1 MIMKLLEERILK
13 DGVVLGEDVLKV
25 DNFLNHQI
33 DPVLMQAMGNEFANY
48 FTNKGIT
55 KILTIE
61 TSGIAPAVF
70 AGLKLGIPVIFA
82 RKHKSLTLI
91 DNLYTTSV
99 HSFTKGVTNKIT
111 VSRNFLD
118 ATDHVL
124 LIDDFLAN
132 GQAAK
137 GLIEICHQAEAS
149 IAGIGMVIEKSFQPG
164 RKDLEELG
172 YDILSLARIRAF
184 EKGVVKFVEE
194 EENK

>member
-1 MIMKLLEERILK
+1 MKLLEERILK

>member
-1 MIMKLLEERILK
+1 MKLLEERILK

-48 FTNKGIT
+48 FANKGIT

-118 ATDHVL
+118 ATDHIL

-137 GLIEICHQAEAS
+137 GLIEICRQAEAS